1 MNQEFLLAL
10 EAIEKEKGIKKD
22 TLFDAIEAALIS
34 AYKRNFNSAPNVR
47 VNIER
52 ETGQIQ
58 IYTCLSVAEQV
69 DNTQM
74 EIHIDEARKKDPR
87 YEIGDIVEVE
97 VTPKNFGRI
106 AAQTAKQVVIQRIR
120 EAERDLIYEEF
131 VDREEDIVTGSV
143 QRFEQRSTIINLGK
157 TEAILAPAEQI
168 QGEVYRQG
176 DRIKTYV
183 LEVKKTT
190 KGPQILVSRTHPGLL
205 KRLFELEVPEIFNGV
220 VEIKSIVREP
230 GKRSK
235 VAVCS
240 RNKDVDPVGA
250 CVGPRGSRVQSIVG
264 ELKGE
269 KIDII
274 EWDEEPEVF
283 VARALNPAKTLKVA
297 LDQDNKSATV
307 VVPDYQLSLAIGR
320 EGQNVRLAARLAGWK
335 IDIVSESEY
344 VAGKKEQESSEQ
356 ENGELIFTSGDN
368 SDQENGAD
376 STLYETETEAEAE
389 TGIETEAEIETDTR
403 DESETG
409 LKTENEE
416 SATDAD
422 TTDADTTDADTTD
435 ADTTDADATDADAT
449 DADTTDADTTDA
461 DATDADATDADA
473 TDADTTDA
481 DATDADATDADA
493 TDADAT
499 DADG

>member
-52 ETGQIQ
+52 ETGRIQ
-58 IYTCLSVAEQV
+58 IYTCLSVAEKV
-69 DNTQM
+69 DNAQQ
-74 EIHIDEARKKDPR
+74 EIHIDEARKKDPQ

-157 TEAILAPAEQI
+157 TEAILVPAEQI

-235 VAVCS
+235 VAVHS

-274 EWDEEPEVF
+274 EWDEEPEIF
-283 VARALNPAKTLKVA
+283 VARALNPAKTLKVE
-297 LDQDNKSATV
+297 LDQDSKAATV

-344 VAGKKEQESSEQ
+344 VAGKKVQESSEQ
-356 ENGELIFTSGDN
+356 ENDEQAGGELLTAAGDN
-368 SDQENGAD
+368 GEQETGVNGIIYE
-376 STLYETETEAEAE
+376 SETETEAETETETDAGTEAAAGLGDQTPENPE
-389 TGIETEAEIETDTR
+389 TGAQETAEDG
-403 DESETG
+403 SENE
-409 LKTENEE
+409 LKTEDK
-416 SATDAD
+416 TDAAD
-422 TTDADTTDADTTD
+422 ETDVTDAGVTDVQEGIRND
-435 ADTTDADATDADAT
+435 
-449 DADTTDADTTDA
+449 
-461 DATDADATDADA
+461 
-473 TDADTTDA
+473 
-481 DATDADATDADA
+481 
-493 TDADAT
+493 
-499 DADG
+499 

>member
-1 MNQEFLLAL
+1 MNQDFMLAL

-22 TLFDAIEAALIS
+22 TLFEAIEAALIS
-34 AYKRNFNSAPNVR
+34 AYKRNFNSAHNVR

-58 IYTCLSVAEQV
+58 IYTCLNVAEKV
-69 DNTQM
+69 DNAQQ
-74 EIHIDEARKKDPR
+74 EIHIDEARKRDPR
-87 YEIGDIVEVE
+87 YEIGDIVEVK

-143 QRFEQRSTIINLGK
+143 QRFEQRNTIINLGK
-157 TEAILAPAEQI
+157 TEAILIPAEQI
-168 QGEVYRQG
+168 PGEAYRQG
-176 DRIKTYV
+176 DRLKTYV

-190 KGPQILVSRTHPGLL
+190 KGPQIFVSRTHPGLL

-235 VAVCS
+235 VAVHS

-250 CVGPRGSRVQSIVG
+250 CVGPKGYRVQSIVN
-264 ELKGE
+264 ELKGK

-274 EWDEEPEVF
+274 EWDEDPENF
-283 VARALNPAKTLKVA
+283 VARALNPAKTLKVE
-297 LDQDNKSATV
+297 LDPENKSATV

-344 VAGKKEQESSEQ
+344 IEGKKAQ
-356 ENGELIFTSGDN
+356 ENEEPESGEPLAAEDDN
-368 SDQENGAD
+368 GVLAETEAE
-376 STLYETETEAEAE
+376 TETETETEAETE
-389 TGIETEAEIETDTR
+389 DELSGEQENVMSDGSEEQPQNSPETEVKGATE
-403 DESETG
+403 DESENE
-409 LKTENEE
+409 LKEQKE
-416 SATDAD
+416 
-422 TTDADTTDADTTD
+422 
-435 ADTTDADATDADAT
+435 ADAVLETDEE
-449 DADTTDADTTDA
+449 
-461 DATDADATDADA
+461 
-473 TDADTTDA
+473 
-481 DATDADATDADA
+481 
-493 TDADAT
+493 
-499 DADG
+499 GNIQGN